1 MSDRRYKPAGW
12 ARLTLP
18 SMYRLVAVLW
28 LSALGMAAP
37 EQAASQT
44 ANPPATAESE
54 RVPSLAEL
62 ARRQREQRGDRPVRL
77 IRNEDLLTLQKA
89 RVVTSQAVKTA
100 AQPAD
105 TQEGPVVLEGASE
118 ETAEGGVDLKFWESA
133 FAEARTAL
141 ETAVNQRMVLELRM
155 NNLRNAFLQQA
166 DGTTRQHIE
175 GEMAK
180 TLREIEQARQNEQAA
195 RKAVSDLERQAA
207 RAGIPAGKIRELVG
221 ELPESKSMFEGVP
234 DTGGTAQDS

>member
-12 ARLTLP
+12 AQLILT
-18 SMYRLVAVLW
+18 SMYRLVTVLW
-28 LSALGMAAP
+28 LSAVGTAGP
-37 EQAASQT
+37 QQAVSQT
-44 ANPPATAESE
+44 PNPPAAAESE

-62 ARRQREQRGDRPVRL
+62 ASRQREQRGDRSVRL
-77 IRNEDLLTLQKA
+77 IRNEDLRSLQKA
-89 RVVTSQAVKTA
+89 RIVTSQAVKTA
-100 AQPAD
+100 PQTGD
-105 TQEGPVVLEGASE
+105 TQEGPVVPEGASE
-118 ETAEGGVDLKFWESA
+118 ETAEAGVDLRFWESA

-141 ETAVNQRMVLELRM
+141 QTAVNQRMVLELRM

-180 TLREIEQARQNEQAA
+180 TLREIEQARQNEEAA
-195 RKAVSDLERQAA
+195 RQAVSDLERQAA
-207 RAGIPAGKIRELVG
+207 RAGVPPGRIRELVG

-234 DTGGTAQDS
+234 GTRGTVQDG

>member
-1 MSDRRYKPAGW
+1 
-12 ARLTLP
+12 
-18 SMYRLVAVLW
+18 MYRLVAVLW
-28 LSALGMAAP
+28 LTASGLAGP
-37 EQAASQT
+37 KQTASQT
-44 ANPPATAESE
+44 PNPPATAESE
-54 RVPSLAEL
+54 RGPSLAEL
-62 ARRQREQRGDRPVRL
+62 ARRQREQRGDKPVRL
-77 IRNEDLLTLQKA
+77 IRNEDLRTLEKA
-89 RVVTSQAVKTA
+89 RVVTSQVAKTA

-105 TQEGPVVLEGASE
+105 TQEGPVVLEGAAE
-118 ETAEGGVDLKFWESA
+118 ETAEAGVDLKFWEGA

-155 NNLRNAFLQQA
+155 NNLRNAFFQQA

-180 TLREIEQARQNEQAA
+180 TLQEIEQARQNEQAA
-195 RKAVSDLERQAA
+195 RQAVSDLERQAA

-234 DTGGTAQDS
+234 ETGGAGPES